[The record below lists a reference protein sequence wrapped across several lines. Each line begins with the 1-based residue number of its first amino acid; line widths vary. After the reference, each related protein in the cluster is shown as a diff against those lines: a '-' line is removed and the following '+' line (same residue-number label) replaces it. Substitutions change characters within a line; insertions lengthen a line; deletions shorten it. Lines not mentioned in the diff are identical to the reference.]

1 MTNNS
6 VITVNQLIHEGMGAE
21 LSHHSPVVQ
30 SVKVIILLSKEKLSS
45 NTEAIVRFS
54 AESPKLEAKKK
65 MSLKG

>member
-30 SVKVIILLSKEKLSS
+30 SAKVIILLSKEKLFS
-45 NTEAIVRFS
+45 NTETIIRFS
-54 AESPKLEAKKK
+54 AVSPKLDTN
-65 MSLKG
+65 